1 MKRILIIA
9 VLAVAVNVVACND
22 KKTDGVSNNATDVTE
37 VDNTTV
43 VTPEPSANAETKSVT
58 VKGIVI
64 KVEHGKDGYTAQI
77 KDGDGQYYF
86 VTVSRAN
93 LAEPGDYRE
102 VNVNDE
108 ITASGEQWEMNG
120 EVHIKAISIII

>member
-22 KKTDGVSNNATDVTE
+22 KKADSE
-37 VDNTTV
+37 V
-43 VTPEPSANAETKSVT
+43 VTTETPAMPEDAETKSVT

-93 LAEPGDYRE
+93 LAEPGNYRE

-120 EVHIKAISIII
+120 EVHIKAISLII